1 MLLICQAEVD
11 IHKECKKFILD
22 RIYLS
27 LSLSFQVNYHHV
39 YNRTKVGECLHHM
52 NMWAI
57 LICFCVE
64 LIKSNKRYIQKN
76 IWIHHI
82 QISAVSCLSTLHDHY
97 RYLWYKNLW
106 IWGLSTHQRVFLPI
120 CHTFIATLLMLWLT
134 DWLTD
139 WLTHSLT
146 HWMTD
151 WLADWLTDWLAGWL
165 TGWLADWL
173 ADWLAGWLI
182 DWLTDQP
189 TDWCL
194 DHFFEWHTS

>member
-11 IHKECKKFILD
+11 IHKEGKKFILD

-64 LIKSNKRYIQKN
+64 LIKRNKRYNQENLNSPYPDLSSFMFEHPTWPLQVSMVQKSVN
-76 IWIHHI
+76 LRFEH
-82 QISAVSCLSTLHDHY
+82 SSEGFSSYLSHLCS
-97 RYLWYKNLW
+97 NL
-106 IWGLSTHQRVFLPI
+106 IN
-120 CHTFIATLLMLWLT
+120 ALT
-134 DWLTD
+134 NSLTD
-139 WLTHSLT
+139 WLTHSL
-146 HWMTD
+146 D
-151 WLADWLTDWLAGWL
+151 DWLTDWLADRL

-173 ADWLAGWLI
+173 AG
-182 DWLTDQP
+182 
-189 TDWCL
+189 
-194 DHFFEWHTS
+194 